1 MAILVSFLV
10 GSFMGIAFLAMA
22 IAAKERREQE
32 GAHAGWGARDRDG
45 ELWLHEEEP
54 VKCPESGQWISYGK
68 CTRIYPER
76 FKSIS
81 WTDTKAKRMKITV
94 DWERRFGDE

>member
-1 MAILVSFLV
+1 MAIAISFLV
-10 GSFMGIAFLAMA
+10 GVFMTIMAFAMA
-22 IAAKERREQE
+22 AMARTCREQE

-54 VKCPESGQWISYGK
+54 VKYPESGQWISYGK

-76 FKSIS
+76 FRSIS
-81 WTDTKAKRMKITV
+81 WTDTKARRMKITV
-94 DWERRFGDE
+94 DWERRYGDD

>member
-1 MAILVSFLV
+1 MAIAISFLV
-10 GSFMGIAFLAMA
+10 GVFMTIMAFAMA
-22 IAAKERREQE
+22 AMARTCREQE

-76 FKSIS
+76 FRSIS
-81 WTDTKAKRMKITV
+81 WTDTKARRMKITV
-94 DWERRFGDE
+94 DWERRYGDD